1 MENIKFSIIIPAY
14 NCENYISKCLE
25 SIFNQTYKNV
35 EVIVVDDC
43 STDNTFEILKNYENI
58 KLLSTTINSR
68 QGAAR
73 NKGLD
78 SCTGDY
84 ILFIDSDDS
93 LYDNNVLNKLANLIN
108 TQNLPDIVYLGL
120 KMYGK
125 RDLLLIPDEKN
136 CEKEYRLSENP
147 FINVISI
154 AWKNTLIQENNIR
167 FPEKIKYEDVY
178 FAFLGIEKAKSYA
191 YGDFIYYSY
200 NNRESST
207 TTTYSLTQATDTIQL
222 ISKLF
227 ELYEIIDKENI
238 PYLSRRIQ
246 QQTDRTHVRL
256 NRAVEQELKKY
267 N

>member
-25 SIFNQTYKNV
+25 SIFNQSYKNF

-43 STDNTFEILKNYENI
+43 STDKTFEILKKYTNI
-58 KLLSTTINSR
+58 KLLSTPVNSR
-68 QGAAR
+68 QGTAR
-73 NKGLD
+73 NIGLD
-78 SCTGDY
+78 VCTGDY
-84 ILFIDSDDS
+84 ILFVDSDDS
-93 LYDNNVLNKLANLIN
+93 LYDNTVLDKIANLIN
-108 TQNLPDIVYLGL
+108 TQNMPDIVYLGI

-136 CEKEYRLSENP
+136 CTKEYRLSENP

-154 AWKNTLIQENNIR
+154 AWKNKLIQ
-167 FPEKIKYEDVY
+167 
-178 FAFLGIEKAKSYA
+178 GIEKAKTYA
-191 YGDFIYYSY
+191 YGDFIYYKY

-207 TTTYSLTQATDTIQL
+207 TTTYSITQAEDTIQL

-227 ELYEIIDKENI
+227 ELYQIIDKENI
-238 PYLSRRIQ
+238 PYLSKRIQ
-246 QQTDRTHVRL
+246 QQTDRAHIRL
-256 NRAVEQELKKY
+256 NRAIEQELKKY

>member
-154 AWKNTLIQENNIR
+154 AWKNTLIKENHIR

>member
-25 SIFNQTYKNV
+25 SIFNQSYKNF

-43 STDNTFEILKNYENI
+43 STDKTFEILKKYTNI
-58 KLLSTTINSR
+58 KLLSTPVNSR
-68 QGAAR
+68 QGTAR
-73 NKGLD
+73 NIGLD
-78 SCTGDY
+78 VCTGDY
-84 ILFIDSDDS
+84 ILFVDSDDS
-93 LYDNNVLNKLANLIN
+93 LYDNTVLNKIANLIN
-108 TQNLPDIVYLGL
+108 TQNMPDIVYLGI

-136 CEKEYRLSENP
+136 CTKEYRLSENP

-154 AWKNTLIQENNIR
+154 AWKNKLIQENHIR

-178 FAFLGIEKAKSYA
+178 FAFLGIEKAKTYA
-191 YGDFIYYSY
+191 YGDFIYYKY

-207 TTTYSLTQATDTIQL
+207 TTTYSITQAEDTIQL

-227 ELYEIIDKENI
+227 ELYQIIDKENI
-238 PYLSRRIQ
+238 PYLSKRIQ
-246 QQTDRTHVRL
+246 QQTDRAHIRL
-256 NRAVEQELKKY
+256 NRAIEQELKKY